1 MILLRQKFC
10 SDKHTFVATKH
21 VFCRD
26 KHVFVATKMILVASP
41 ANDAV
46 SRWHVRVVGGGDEVV
61 CDGSRHVLV
70 HHTVGGLEQ
79 VLSLRHQEVLEP
91 CTPTTIGNEEQDDDD
106 DNSEGGE
113 CYLDDGCGGGDGG
126 GGGEGDDDVHD
137 DNDDDVDVTNQTFLS
152 LLSIINSH
160 HIQVSK
166 AVISTG
172 TELFG
177 KIKNKKI
184 FFFY

>member
-1 MILLRQKFC
+1 MILLRQTFC
-10 SDKHTFVATKH
+10 SDKHTFVATKD

-41 ANDAV
+41 ASDTV

-91 CTPTTIGNEEQDDDD
+91 CTPTTIDSEEEDDDD
-106 DNSEGGE
+106 YNNEGGE
-113 CYLDDGCGGGDGG
+113 CYLDDGCGGG
-126 GGGEGDDDVHD
+126 GDDDD
-137 DNDDDVDVTNQTFLS
+137 EEEEEEDVDVTNQTFLS
-152 LLSIINSH
+152 LLSVINSH
-160 HIQVSK
+160 HIQMSK
-166 AVISTG
+166 AVISTE
-172 TELFG
+172 TEP
-177 KIKNKKI
+177 
-184 FFFY
+184 